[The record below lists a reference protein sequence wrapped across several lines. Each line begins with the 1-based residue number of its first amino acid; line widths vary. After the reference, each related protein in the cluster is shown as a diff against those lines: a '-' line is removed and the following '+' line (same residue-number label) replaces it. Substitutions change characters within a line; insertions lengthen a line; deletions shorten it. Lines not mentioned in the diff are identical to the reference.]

1 MEEFPAVSQ
10 FITGAKM
17 ILTEPEKRWQMWE
30 IYTAVQFAVSRL
42 LNVTALK
49 SIFLKLFRAH
59 VTAAAR
65 VDFIIDDHDETQQQP
80 KKQIILNLFQSWTD
94 EVKWNRSWAKASSSR
109 KRMCYLNI

>member
-49 SIFLKLFRAH
+49 SIFLKLITTKPNNNQKNKSDWICFKA
-59 VTAAAR
+59 
-65 VDFIIDDHDETQQQP
+65 E
-80 KKQIILNLFQSWTD
+80 LM
-94 EVKWNRSWAKASSSR
+94 KWNETEVEPKHQAQENV
-109 KRMCYLNI
+109 CVI